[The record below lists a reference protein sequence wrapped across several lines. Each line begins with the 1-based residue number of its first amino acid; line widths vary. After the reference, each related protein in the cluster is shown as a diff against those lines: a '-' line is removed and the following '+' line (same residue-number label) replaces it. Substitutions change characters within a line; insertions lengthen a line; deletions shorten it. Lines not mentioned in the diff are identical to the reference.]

1 MDRWVVLNAMR
12 AAAAMTVPVKL
23 VFNING
29 SSLADASLVDWLL
42 KAMKAAKMDG
52 GSLVFQLT
60 EGDATTY
67 LKQAGVFA
75 QKVKSAGCG
84 VSISRFG
91 GGLDPFKLFQHIP
104 ATMVK
109 FEGSFT
115 QELSK
120 AEGRQ
125 RLAEIVKQ
133 VKEGHRKTVI
143 GFVESAAQMQALW
156 TLGGV
161 DYLQGF
167 YLQAP
172 MDSLQIPETA

>member
-1 MDRWVVLNAMR
+1 MSE
-12 AAAAMTVPVKL
+12 PVKL

-29 SSLADASLVDWLL
+29 GSLADASLADWLL
-42 KAMKAAKMDG
+42 KAMRAAKMDG
-52 GSLVFQLT
+52 SRLTFQLT

-75 QKVKSAGCG
+75 EKMKSAGCG
-84 VSISRFG
+84 ISISRFG

-115 QELSK
+115 QDVSK

-125 RLAEIVKQ
+125 RLTDIVKQ
-133 VKEGHRKTVI
+133 VKESNRRTVV

-156 TLGGV
+156 SLGGV
-161 DYLQGF
+161 DYLQGY

-172 MDSLQIPETA
+172 MDSLQIPESA